1 MKLSHAVKAVLLGG
15 VIASTAQAQSLVGS
29 ITGTGG
35 GGAFATA
42 GPNYAPTFGPG
53 CMGVVITGN
62 CSFAFFIGNA
72 LQNTFAVNGNVE
84 QFADGRVA
92 MSFDWSGL
100 LRSNNAMSSVPVS
113 FTLAVPVFTNLL
125 QFNNGSSSLSYTVTR
140 DRAGTSTLTSTPGL
154 NVTLMGANTPALDLA
169 VASLSAVSAGGAV
182 SNSSAMSSGLQG
194 LLSLPISMLTAT
206 VSFDAYST
214 DGNSTRFS
222 GTGAVILNAS
232 SSVVPEPSTYAMLG
246 TGLVGLLISARRR
259 RSA

>member
-1 MKLSHAVKAVLLGG
+1 M
-15 VIASTAQAQSLVGS
+15 GS
-29 ITGTGG
+29 AI
-35 GGAFATA
+35 
-42 GPNYAPTFGPG
+42 
-53 CMGVVITGN
+53 VGN

-100 LRSNNAMSSVPVS
+100 LRANNMPASVPVS

-125 QFNNGSSSLSYTVTR
+125 QFSSGSSSLSYTVTR

-154 NVTLMGANTPALDLA
+154 NVTLMGANTPVLDIA

-182 SNSSAMSSGLQG
+182 SNSSATSSGFQG
-194 LLSLPISMLTAT
+194 LLNMPISMLTAT
-206 VSFDAYST
+206 VSFDAFST

-232 SSVVPEPSTYAMLG
+232 SSVIPEPSTYALLG
-246 TGLVGLLISARRR
+246 TGLVGLLVVSRRR
-259 RSA
+259 RSV